1 MSNFGALTGVSSVSG
16 FNHLKE
22 RDLNETAGPVARNDQ
37 NAFGNDI
44 DISKAQLPEGCRELA
59 WG

>member
-1 MSNFGALTGVSSVSG
+1 MSNFDALTGVSSVSG
-16 FNHLKE
+16 VNHLKE

-37 NAFGNDI
+37 NAFENI

>member
-16 FNHLKE
+16 VNHLKE

-37 NAFGNDI
+37 NA
-44 DISKAQLPEGCRELA
+44 SKAQLPEGCRELA